1 MFAAPAARDRTGMSN
16 RRIIQIVLAIAI
28 AAAAIRAVIVV
39 RGRKGG
45 PAAPAAAKNAP
56 PLNPE
61 YYVTPKK
68 LHLYDLKSAQELTQ
82 QAEWIKEGYR
92 YTYYPYN
99 PAQRRADLK
108 DEAGVLGPIQQI
120 QVTSVFAQPTPGDP
134 TTRQVMAAFD
144 LGGKPFAMPIGTE
157 RHGDFNIYADEM
169 FYYQDPHK
177 LYDFWPPDI
186 WNAIAQHQVKKGMDE
201 LQASMSVGMGQ
212 PHRGE
217 TEDEKVVIYPNGGHR
232 VTVTYRDGKAAG
244 IVVGNQ

>member
-1 MFAAPAARDRTGMSN
+1 MSK
-16 RRIIQIVLAIAI
+16 RKIIQIVLAVAI
-28 AAAAIRAVIVV
+28 AAAAIRTIVV
-39 RGRKGG
+39 LRQRKQGR
-45 PAAPAAAKNAP
+45 PAAPAASTAP

-82 QAEWIKEGYR
+82 QPEWIKEGYR

-99 PAQRRADLK
+99 PAQHRADLK
-108 DEAGVLGPIQQI
+108 DEVGVLGPIQQI
-120 QVTSVFAQPTPGDP
+120 QITGVFAQPTPGNP
-134 TTRQVMAAFD
+134 ATRQIMAAFEV
-144 LGGKPFAMPIGTE
+144 GGKPFAVPVGTE
-157 RHGDFNIYADEM
+157 SKGDSHIYADEM

-186 WNAIAQHQVKKGMDE
+186 WNAIEQHQVKKGMDE
-201 LQASMSVGMGQ
+201 LQASMAVGMGQ

-217 TEDEKVVIYPNGGHR
+217 NENEKVVIYPNGGHR

-244 IVVGNQ
+244 IVLGNQ